1 LDTTY
6 LLPYLGL
13 DLTVE
18 DFTPARL
25 MEYLTPIDE
34 IHISEISI
42 IEAKAKI
49 HRLNQR
55 NPAYRAS
62 HEEFGA
68 NLRILRE
75 DDKVHF
81 HRYETED
88 DTRFNFL
95 AEAGTQLDAFDTVI
109 VAQAPKAGRL
119 LTEDREILSIRE
131 TGILEDPIMQ
141 GLRIQ
146 NWREAY
152 KPT

>member
-1 LDTTY
+1 
-6 LLPYLGL
+6 
-13 DLTVE
+13 
-18 DFTPARL
+18 
-25 MEYLTPIDE
+25 MEYLTPINE
-34 IHISEISI
+34 IHLSEISI

-55 NPAYRAS
+55 NPAYQAP

-95 AEAGTQLDAFDTVI
+95 SETGTQLDAFDTVI
-109 VAQAPKAGRL
+109 VTQASRAGHL
-119 LTEDREILSIRE
+119 LTEDREILSIRK
-131 TGILEDPIMQ
+131 TGILKNPIMQ
-141 GLRIQ
+141 GLRIE
-146 NWREAY
+146 NWKEAC
-152 KPT
+152 KAT